1 MEKRWSPIRFHGW
14 LVVPWQRKVG
24 WRNKFHE
31 TGNPSIIAVIAPKH
45 QKIVIHPRHPPL
57 LRHFQ
62 AIDDMDRLP
71 APFLQNSLAMAQA
84 LAQVDG
90 LLAEGRWTDARR
102 HCSAILGLRPDHPD
116 ALLQL
121 CRIVGKTDAP
131 GAALERI
138 RRTVA
143 VQPGLMEAYA
153 HLGAALKG
161 LERVEEAV
169 AGYARAIAID
179 PGAAEIHY
187 NLGNLLRTTDRPEEA
202 TARYRRAIALRPD
215 FPEAWF
221 NQGVALRSL
230 DRLEDAVAAYRDAVL
245 LRPDYPKARINLAN
259 ALIKLKRY
267 ADAVPHSEAALAL
280 GMDEVAHY
288 GALGSTLEKLGRMRD
303 AEAVLRRGL
312 LRWPEAAELHGLL
325 GKILFFQGRLGEAEA
340 CYLKLAGQ
348 PSCDPNILIS
358 LCSIESARGDP
369 GKSRDWCDRTLEI
382 DPDFE
387 VAMRNLLL
395 TLAYEPHDPAMVFA
409 EHRRHEDRFARPHY
423 AAARP
428 HGNSPDPDRRLRIG
442 YLSYDF
448 RNHAVARN
456 LLPVLTAHDHRAV
469 EVFCYA
475 CSDISDGITT
485 NFQHVADHWR
495 PVAEASDD
503 AVADGIR
510 ADGIDILVSMAGRF
524 DGNRPLVCA
533 RRPAPIQIS
542 FHDIATSGMEGVDY
556 LIADATLCPRNSE
569 ERFTERILRLPSFYI
584 TTPLRHAPAPMPP
597 PIAVTGWPTFGC
609 FNNPAKVTGEVLDLW
624 ARLLDRLPTA
634 RLVLK
639 YLDRYESP
647 ELRDRTLSR
656 LAAAGVDTRRV
667 QLLAS
672 IDRVVS
678 HLALYDRIDIAL
690 DPFPFCG
697 STTTFEALWMGV
709 PVVTLPRGT
718 MVSRW
723 SATMLKTLGMADLI
737 ADDEEEYVAIAARLA
752 SDLPRLSAMRSGL
765 RAHVRASPLCNG
777 PLKARQMERLY
788 RAVWRRWCAAR
799 RA

>member
-1 MEKRWSPIRFHGW
+1 MSNAQLR
-14 LVVPWQRKVG
+14 
-24 WRNKFHE
+24 
-31 TGNPSIIAVIAPKH
+31 
-45 QKIVIHPRHPPL
+45 PL
-57 LRHFQ
+57 Q
-62 AIDDMDRLP
+62 T
-71 APFLQNSLAMAQA
+71 SLSLEQA

-90 LLAEGRWTDARR
+90 LLAEGRWNDARR

-116 ALLQL
+116 TLLRL
-121 CRIVGKTDAP
+121 CRIAGKADAP
-131 GAALERI
+131 AAALEKI
-138 RRTVA
+138 RRAVA
-143 VQPGLMEAYA
+143 AQPGLMEVYA
-153 HLGAALKG
+153 HLGATLKG
-161 LERVEEAV
+161 LGRVEEAV
-169 AGYARAIAID
+169 AGYARAITID
-179 PGAAEIHY
+179 PTGSADILY
-187 NLGNLLRTTDRPEEA
+187 NLGNLLRTTDRPQEA
-202 TARYRRAIALRPD
+202 TARYRQAIALRPD

-230 DRLEDAVAAYRDAVL
+230 ERLEDAVAAYRDAIA
-245 LRPDYPKARINLAN
+245 LRPDYSRVRINLAN
-259 ALIKLKRY
+259 ALITLRRY
-267 ADAVPHSEAALAL
+267 ADAVPHYEAALAL
-280 GMDEVAHY
+280 GMDEAAHY
-288 GALGSTLEKLGRMRD
+288 GALGGTLEKLGRMRE

-325 GKILFFQGRLGEAEA
+325 GKILFFQGRLAESEA
-340 CYLKLAGQ
+340 CYLKVAGLP
-348 PSCDPNILIS
+348 PSNPNYDPNVLIG
-358 LCSIESARGDP
+358 LCSIENARGAP
-369 GKSRDWCDRTLEI
+369 GKSRDWCDRALEA

-395 TLAYEPHDPAMVFA
+395 TLAYESHDPAMVFA
-409 EHRRHEDRFARPHY
+409 EHRRHGNRFARPHH
-423 AAARP
+423 AEVKP
-428 HGNSPDPDRRLRIG
+428 HGNLPDPDRRLRIG

-475 CSDISDGITT
+475 CSDISDSITA
-485 NFQHVADHWR
+485 NFQHHADHWR

-503 AVADGIR
+503 AIADSIR

-533 RRPAPIQIS
+533 RCPAPIQIS
-542 FHDIATSGMEGVDY
+542 FHDIATSGMEVMDY
-556 LIADATLCPRNSE
+556 LIADPTLCPRDSE
-569 ERFTERILRLPSFYI
+569 EGFTERILRLPSFYV
-584 TTPLRHAPAPMPP
+584 TTPLRHAPAPMLPP
-597 PIAVTGWPTFGC
+597 MAVTGQPTFGC

-639 YLDRYESP
+639 YIDRYENP

-656 LAAAGVDTRRV
+656 LTAAGVDTRRV

-678 HLALYDRIDIAL
+678 HLALYDRIDVAL

-723 SATMLKTLGMADLI
+723 SAAMLKTLGMADLI
-737 ADDEEEYVAIAARLA
+737 AGDEEEYVAIAARLA
-752 SDLPRLSAMRSGL
+752 SDLPRLAAMRSGL
-765 RAHVRASPLCNG
+765 RAHVKASPLCDG

-788 RAVWRRWCAAR
+788 RAVWRRWCATR